1 MIPKRETRD
10 CTGFARFALTA
21 IWSFGTLFLQL
32 LDVFESAFIT
42 THKIRIDSQPFCP

>member
-10 CTGFARFALTA
+10 CTGFARFAL
-21 IWSFGTLFLQL
+21 SRFGLLALFLQL